1 MLITVAHKSS
11 RINIPALAPPISQ
24 DTGSDPHARTA
35 TEAAVHE
42 PFASGAARGP
52 RDAGPGRRA
61 CARGLAP
68 RRRPPVSAVWNRFQ
82 YSVRSSQSSSWPAG
96 GASDGYGLGRGA
108 AGPDRR
114 CTTTAA
120 GALRVIV

>member
-1 MLITVAHKSS
+1 MTLGATDASWGVS
-11 RINIPALAPPISQ
+11 R
-24 DTGSDPHARTA
+24 DG
-35 TEAAVHE
+35 
-42 PFASGAARGP
+42 
-52 RDAGPGRRA
+52 
-61 CARGLAP
+61 
-68 RRRPPVSAVWNRFQ
+68 RRPPSESRVASRRGAESAAAVTGKTTALCLASLAPAAVFGVSSSTLAL
-82 YSVRSSQSSSWPAG
+82 SSQSSSGPAG